1 MSVQPAPPPLP
12 VPAGLGGR
20 RRRRA
25 AEPVERSVISAA
37 DRRRPSV
44 RIVLVSVQ
52 ALILVGLL
60 VAGLG
65 PLLWLFKAS
74 LSTSQDILRHPF
86 ALWPSG
92 VQWGNLTTAWER
104 ARIGFYL
111 RNTAVVAL
119 GSWVANLFV
128 SVTAAYVLS
137 VLRPKWAPLLSG
149 AILVTLFI
157 PSVVSLVPLYLTVL
171 DLPLVGGSLLNTYW
185 AVWLPAAANAF
196 NVLVIK
202 RFFDALPAELFEAA
216 RIDGAGPVRI
226 LVSIVLPL
234 SRPILAV
241 VSLLTVIASWKDFLW
256 PLLVLQ
262 RPDLQPLSV
271 ALPQLTRTAELNVQM
286 AGLFLALL
294 VPVLLFLVFQRQFL
308 SGVGMSGGV
317 KG

>member
-1 MSVQPAPPPLP
+1 MSTPPSPPALQVPP
-12 VPAGLGGR
+12 VRAGR
-20 RRRRA
+20 RPRRP
-25 AEPVERSVISAA
+25 AEPDERSVISTA

-44 RIVLVSVQ
+44 RIVLVGVQ
-52 ALILVGLL
+52 TLILVGLV

-65 PLLWLFKAS
+65 PLLWLFKAA
-74 LSTSQDILRHPF
+74 LSTSQDILRQPF

-92 VQWGNLTTAWER
+92 IQWDNLGIAWTR
-104 ARIGFYL
+104 ARIGFFL
-111 RNTAVVAL
+111 RNTAIVAL
-119 GSWVANLFV
+119 GSWLANLFV

-137 VLRPKWAPLLSG
+137 VLRPRWGPLLSG

-241 VSLLTVIASWKDFLW
+241 VSLLTIIASWKEFLW

-308 SGVGMSGGV
+308 RGVGMSGGV

>member
-12 VPAGLGGR
+12 VPTLPRGR
-20 RRRRA
+20 RRRT
-25 AEPVERSVISAA
+25 AEPAERSVISAA

-44 RIVLVSVQ
+44 RVVLVGVQ

-74 LSTSQDILRHPF
+74 ISTSQDILRHPF
-86 ALWPSG
+86 AFWPSG
-92 VQWGNLTTAWER
+92 VQWGNLATAWER
-104 ARIGFYL
+104 GRIGFYL

-137 VLRPKWAPLLSG
+137 VLRPKWGPLLSG

-294 VPVLLFLVFQRQFL
+294 VPVLLFLLFQRQFL